1 MEVGRQAGRG
11 QAVWKV
17 LVHQEEEE
25 EVRGEVEEEDCLE
38 EGREVEAG
46 LCKVEPI

>member
-25 EVRGEVEEEDCLE
+25 EVRGEEEDCLE